1 MARAD
6 SSSRSGAIDLART
19 WSGDV
24 VFAGCNL
31 STGKMISWRA
41 DKSTATASCIK
52 LQILVA
58 LMSEVEKGRQ
68 SLDRLITVKAS
79 DLVGG
84 SGVLKHL
91 SAGVTMPLRDIAT
104 LMIILSD
111 NSATN
116 IIIDLVGLDRI
127 NQVISEMGLK
137 STRLV
142 NRIDFG
148 KIGNDPTKF
157 AVSTARDFLTTLTA
171 IAEGRLISAR
181 ASRSMREIMSR
192 QHYLDLLPRKLS
204 YDPYAADTGRA
215 PALTVA
221 GKTGFVSGF
230 RGDAV
235 IIEWRGATLVMTAFA
250 SGDDPSFLPDNA
262 VARFMG
268 DLGEALFNDLTAA

>member
-1 MARAD
+1 MKKRD
-6 SSSRSGAIDLART
+6 SSSCSVALDLARS

-24 VFAGCNL
+24 VFAGRNI
-31 STGKMISWRA
+31 STGKTIGWQA
-41 DKSTATASCIK
+41 DKSTAAASCIK

-68 SLDRLITVKAS
+68 SLDQVVTIKAT

-91 SAGVTMPLRDIAT
+91 SPGITMPLRDIAT

-116 IIIDLVGLDRI
+116 IVIDLLGLERI
-127 NQVISEMGLK
+127 NHVISELGLT

-142 NRIDFG
+142 NRVDFE
-148 KIGNDPTKF
+148 KIGSDPKNF
-157 AVSTARDFLTTLTA
+157 SVSTAHDFLTTLTA

-181 ASRSMREIMSR
+181 GSQAIRAIMSR
-192 QHYLDLLPRKLS
+192 QHYVDLLPRKLP
-204 YDPYAADTGRA
+204 YDPYASERGMESD
-215 PALTVA
+215 LTVA

-235 IIEWRGATLVMTAFA
+235 IVERRGVTVVMTAFA

-268 DLGEALFNDLTAA
+268 DLGEALFSDLTTA